1 MIYSHSNCKHQV
13 EQTTQT
19 KLILMMETVHVLMLG
34 VQYKW
39 CVKLDEMMSEDGNH
53 CKHFLIGCCWLEFS

>member
-1 MIYSHSNCKHQV
+1 
-13 EQTTQT
+13 
-19 KLILMMETVHVLMLG
+19 MMETVHVLMLG

-53 CKHFLIGCCWLEFS
+53 CKHFLIGCTPDNL